1 MIREFPTLSCS
12 HCYLAISY
20 IGVSMTAVLLT
31 QCHLGPWDLTSPQHG
46 PVYSLLSKTIFLL
59 VQSCL
64 AFSTRCLPL
73 NSYYS
78 NVFLSLFY
86 PLPHIPSRSQILINC
101 FFHLDPLFAGFI
113 HICYNKHCRS
123 QPTKP
128 IHPFR
133 GRERTQ
139 SPTGQTPGWAGPC
152 RVLS

>member
-86 PLPHIPSRSQILINC
+86 PLLRNSILRTSLVVQWLRLRAPNARSLGSIPGQRTRPHMPQLRPNIAKQKNFFSSILQD
-101 FFHLDPLFAGFI
+101 LP
-113 HICYNKHCRS
+113 
-123 QPTKP
+123 
-128 IHPFR
+128 
-133 GRERTQ
+133 
-139 SPTGQTPGWAGPC
+139 
-152 RVLS
+152 